1 MWGPRRYS
9 HEPRRCCGC
18 HRWGTT
24 KRRAPAERFNH
35 AALAIV
41 LYEGIV
47 LLGSALGQRL
57 EPVGI
62 MSDAHLHGPLL
73 HAGSYCIGD
82 GTVQTG
88 TIVNH
93 INHLVVNLS
102 GQVFIH
108 LLLGEDVF
116 AKKL

>member
-1 MWGPRRYS
+1 MKMVGIHTDATVGERGGIGFLLNEQFAREFLN
-9 HEPRRCCGC
+9 H
-18 HRWGTT
+18 TT
-24 KRRAPAERFNH
+24 
-35 AALAIV
+35 LAV
-41 LYEGIV
+41 VFDEGIV

-62 MSDAHLHGPLL
+62 VGDAHLHGPLL

-82 GTVQTG
+82 GTVQTS

-108 LLLGEDVF
+108 LLLGEDIL
-116 AKKL
+116 AEKL